1 MTKGGSSGRSRR
13 CLGRLCVLLL
23 TISLSRPSAAQTA
36 GIRPPCGGPPSPSYA
51 EIAEPPTVEIWKEGN
66 PGPRWEPPA
75 CTGWDSGRFDLVVA
89 VSARFRRHD
98 GIETVLSRFGAVS
111 RWTGVRYWSVTRK
124 RWQDLVVDA
133 HALDG
138 PDGKQP
144 RADFA
149 PDEMR
154 AGRDLYF
161 SQAHRGSGSVVYRLR
176 VLERLVDRLV
186 LETENVT
193 AVRVLAMPLFRPGT
207 LRTLYFIERAAPDV
221 WSYYSL
227 AGVDRGS
234 NPVSQGH
241 EASYVNRAV
250 AVFRH
255 VAGLPTDQEPPAAP

>member
-1 MTKGGSSGRSRR
+1 M
-13 CLGRLCVLLL
+13 
-23 TISLSRPSAAQTA
+23 
-36 GIRPPCGGPPSPSYA
+36 
-51 EIAEPPTVEIWKEGN
+51 
-66 PGPRWEPPA
+66 
-75 CTGWDSGRFDLVVA
+75 VA

-98 GIETVLSRFGAVS
+98 GIERVLSRFGAVS

-124 RWQDLVVDA
+124 RWQALVVDA

-138 PDGKQP
+138 PDGTQP
-144 RADFA
+144 RVDFA

-154 AGRDLYF
+154 AGRDLYS
-161 SQAHRGSGSVVYRLR
+161 SQAHRGSGAVVYRLR

-234 NPVSQGH
+234 NPLSQGH